1 MFMFSGW
8 LSQTFPLRKKNTLT
22 QIIMSK
28 YARIFVLSL
37 QRRCL
42 QIYAPSRRETN
53 VHSIS
58 HHPSPPCD
66 QPAAQRGSSGFICRM
81 GRNIQKHPL
90 TVMFLFQPVKPA
102 TQPEKNIKNS

>member
-8 LSQTFPLRKKNTLT
+8 LVMSQTFPLWKKKKNTLKFKIKSS
-22 QIIMSK
+22 QKKMCK
-28 YARIFVLSL
+28 NLCFVLAT
-37 QRRCL
+37 Q
-42 QIYAPSRRETN
+42 ETN

-58 HHPSPPCD
+58 YHPSPPCD
-66 QPAAQRGSSGFICRM
+66 QPAAQRGSSGFIWRM